1 MVRPSLKEVREVDE
15 PVERNIQVYDLNHDG
30 ISEVV
35 AQSIGSGQGTTS
47 GVKAIVQF
55 DGWTPVVLHQAEFEQ
70 GCGMDFRCFS
80 ETVSWKFLDLDNDGN
95 TDLVEEITT
104 SPLSPANKSAR
115 TSKVRHRFLFIGDRF
130 TKYEGATRATKNQ
143 QIGKY

>member
-1 MVRPSLKEVREVDE
+1 MLIRALVFVSLAHLCLPAASADVPPSKDLVEAWWKSKSAEEMQIEGNLVEVRLRNKEIVYLVPVGLYDRGRNDIWHIAMVRPSLKEVREVGE

-55 DGWTPVVLHQAEFEQ
+55 DG
-70 GCGMDFRCFS
+70 
-80 ETVSWKFLDLDNDGN
+80 
-95 TDLVEEITT
+95 
-104 SPLSPANKSAR
+104 
-115 TSKVRHRFLFIGDRF
+115 
-130 TKYEGATRATKNQ
+130 
-143 QIGKY
+143 